1 MQVFIYDNEGL
12 YIESKFVDEIEE
24 NMTTIP
30 ILVGHIKPKF
40 DKELKEW
47 VEGATQEEIKE
58 WENKQSIQEQI
69 IDPKD
74 ILIAE
79 LSISLAETQ
88 SQGAQ
93 AIAELTKAIAMLQ
106 TPIN

>member
-1 MQVFIYDNEGL
+1 MFGIVINEEGFKKEFLVLNHNKEPQNYELKDNEK
-12 YIESKFVDEIEE
+12 IIEE
-24 NMTTIP
+24 GWNIANSM
-30 ILVGHIKPKF
+30 VKPKW
-40 DKELKEW
+40 DGEKWLETETPEPIPTL
-47 VEGATQEEIKE
+47 
-58 WENKQSIQEQI
+58 EQI

-106 TPIN
+106 T